1 MISTGRLA
9 RSTCRAFALCAL
21 LLWGGCTGSAPTGKP
36 VSGETATAVKVATGG
51 DAASNEGDA
60 APGSPGADFQPQI
73 IAWRTVEDFDRPLA
87 QMETVFWDPE
97 DTVSLRLLIRET
109 GLVRGKRV
117 LEIGTGT
124 GLISLCCL
132 SAGAAQVV
140 ATDVNP
146 AALANATFNAG
157 ELGVS
162 ERLEVR
168 LVSTE
173 AREAFRVLSDGEQF
187 DLIISNPPWEDQP
200 PQSIAEY
207 ALYDQNFVL
216 LRSLL
221 SGLRERLKPGG
232 QALLAYGCRTAIRT
246 IRELAPE
253 YHLEVVIL
261 DDRDP
266 EALPEVF
273 LPGMLL
279 RVTVLPLP
287 DSLTSAAAP

>member
-1 MISTGRLA
+1 MTSAARLPL
-9 RSTCRAFALCAL
+9 SICGPFL
-21 LLWGGCTGSAPTGKP
+21 LGTLLQWEGCTGSAPPAKP
-36 VSGETATAVKVATGG
+36 ATGETATTAVGISN
-51 DAASNEGDA
+51 AASQ
-60 APGSPGADFQPQI
+60 APGQNFQPQI

-87 QMETVFWDPE
+87 QMETVFWEPA
-97 DTVSLRLLIRET
+97 DTISLRRLIRET

-132 SAGAAQVV
+132 HAGAARVV

-162 ERLEVR
+162 DRLEVR

-173 AREAFRVLSDGEQF
+173 AREAFRVLAEGEQF
-187 DLIISNPPWEDQP
+187 DLIISNPPWEDQLP
-200 PQSIAEY
+200 ESMAQY
-207 ALYDQNFVL
+207 ALYDPNFVL

-221 SGLRERLKPGG
+221 SGLPERLKPSGE
-232 QALLAYGCRTAIRT
+232 ALLAYGCRTAIRT

-253 YHLEVVIL
+253 YGLQTVIL

-266 EALPEVF
+266 EMLPEVF

-279 RVTVLPLP
+279 RVTALPVT
-287 DSLTSAAAP
+287 DSPTQAAAP